1 MSKLS
6 FREAVGVKIA
16 IAILRDL
23 ISISRERCIDVDRLL
38 WLLDEL
44 DRSVDRSI
52 RYGLAPKAL
61 EVGRTLGE
69 EILAAEKR

>member
-44 DRSVDRSI
+44 DRSI

-61 EVGRTLGE
+61 EVGRTLSE